1 MSNIWHMNA
10 DERDI
15 LKLIDAAAR
24 SDAAAGMIGPIVE
37 RVAETMSRNPHEIE
51 AWEPI
56 PLEVYR
62 GLLPAAIRSS
72 WVFILRGGVTTG
84 AERHPNS
91 HQRMTSWKG
100 EGDFQVHDG
109 HSWQSHLMVS
119 DRGAPLEDR
128 WISIPPNVWH
138 QGVVPAKDWV
148 VVSFHTVPAA
158 ELVEERPDAIDPL
171 NTHQRRYLDVRQK

>member
-1 MSNIWHMNA
+1 MSA
-10 DERDI
+10 GPTVDERGI
-15 LKLIDAAAR
+15 LEQIDAAVR
-24 SDAAAGMIGPIVE
+24 SGAAAAVIGPIVE
-37 RVAETMSRNPHEIE
+37 RVAQTIARNPHEIE

-56 PLEVYR
+56 PLEAYA
-62 GLLPAAIRSS
+62 GLLPSPIRSS

-91 HQRMTSWKG
+91 HQRMMSWKG

-109 HSWQSHLMVS
+109 KSWQSHLMVS
-119 DRGAPLEDR
+119 ARDAPLENR

-138 QGVVPAKDWV
+138 QDVVSAKDWV

-158 ELVEERPDAIDPL
+158 ELIEERPDATDSL
-171 NTHQRRYLDVRQK
+171 STHQRRYVEVQQG

>member
-1 MSNIWHMNA
+1 MNA
-10 DERDI
+10 DERGI
-15 LKLIDAAAR
+15 LEQIDAAAH
-24 SDAAAGMIGPIVE
+24 SSVAAAVIRPIVE
-37 RVAETMSRNPHEIE
+37 RVAGTMARKPDSIE

-56 PLEVYR
+56 PLEAY
-62 GLLPAAIRSS
+62 GSLLPAEIRSS

-91 HQRMTSWKG
+91 HQRMMSWRG

-109 HSWQSHLMVS
+109 QSWQSHVMVS
-119 DRGAPLEDR
+119 ERGARLEDR

-138 QGVVPAKDWV
+138 QGVVSPKDWV

-158 ELVEERPDAIDPL
+158 ELIEERPDASDPL
-171 NTHQRRYLDVRQK
+171 STHQRRYVQVRQG